1 MVLCFML
8 LLITYDM
15 PQCIISDPAYYFLGS
30 VKSVF
35 SALLFP
41 DIGLIPNRLTQLII
55 NMCKGCSG
63 VINKIFVRQKKKK
76 PEVIGEDK
84 LGPEACNFIQKEAL
98 AQVYF

>member
-1 MVLCFML
+1 
-8 LLITYDM
+8 
-15 PQCIISDPAYYFLGS
+15 
-30 VKSVF
+30 
-35 SALLFP
+35 
-41 DIGLIPNRLTQLII
+41 
-55 NMCKGCSG
+55 MCKGCSG